1 MKKLTSL
8 IFVSLFLIGIILF
21 LFFFY
26 PALTQ
31 EKNTL
36 SILWAIVFIPF
47 SEDGFSEYA
56 DNKYITNATNSNERL
71 KKFMAKKWYIF
82 TEQLWSGYMF
92 HNKKWENFVVTWK
105 MFSRFFRIFSF

>member
-8 IFVSLFLIGIILF
+8 IFVSLFLIGIIIF
-21 LFFFY
+21 LFFFH

-31 EKNTL
+31 EKDSL
-36 SILWAIVFIPF
+36 SILGAIVFIPF

-56 DNKYITNATNSNERL
+56 DNKYVTNATNSNERL
-71 KKFMAKKWYIF
+71 KKFMAKKGYIF
-82 TEQLWSGYMF
+82 TEQLGSGYMF
-92 HNKKWENFVVTWK
+92 HNKKGENFVITGK